1 MRDTTTNDMRMT
13 EKMIL
18 LSFGL
23 AVFFWIVESI
33 MAAFA
38 FHKGSLAS
46 QLLSSE
52 PHQLWMYALVL
63 CILIVLGGY
72 AQVIIRQRKR
82 IEQALRDSEAKY
94 SALVEQAKDGV
105 VIVQDGACK
114 FANKAMAEISGYSLE
129 KMMRTPFSEILAPE
143 SSDLMT
149 QIREPS
155 ATGKNAPIVYEA
167 KIICADGTPK
177 DVEIS
182 TSSIQYEGRPA
193 GMGIARDVTERKQAE
208 YMLRQQAQ
216 DLARSNSELEQF
228 AYVASHDLQEPL
240 RMVAS
245 YVKLLERRYKDKLD
259 ADANDFIGF
268 AVDGANRMHLLIN
281 ALLDYSRVGTHGKP
295 FEPTDCSIIVNE
307 ALANLRAAIAE
318 SDATVTCDELPPVM
332 ADPSQ
337 LVQLLQNLIANA
349 IKFRGV
355 EKPRV
360 HISAERAGNDCTFSV
375 RDNGIGID
383 PSYADRVFVIFQRLH
398 DREEYPGTGI
408 GLAICKKIV
417 ERHGGRIWVESEL
430 GQGATFRFTIPGSG
444 GEQP

>member
-1 MRDTTTNDMRMT
+1 MRDTTTNDMRMA

-18 LSFGL
+18 LGFGL
-23 AVFFWIVESI
+23 AVFFWIVESV

-38 FHKGSLAS
+38 FHQGSLVS
-46 QLLSSE
+46 QILSSE

-63 CILIVLGGY
+63 CILIVFGGY
-72 AQVIIRQRKR
+72 AQVIIRQRKQV
-82 IEQALRDSEAKY
+82 EQALRDSEAKY
-94 SALVEQAKDGV
+94 SALVEQANDGV

-114 FANKAMAEISGYSLE
+114 FANKAMAEISGYSPE
-129 KMMRTPFSEILAPE
+129 KMLETPFSEILAPE
-143 SSDLMT
+143 SSDLMA
-149 QIREPS
+149 QIRESS
-155 ATGKNAPIVYEA
+155 AAGKNAPIVYEA

-177 DVEIS
+177 EVEIS
-182 TSSIQYEGRPA
+182 ASAIQYEGRLA

-208 YMLRQQAQ
+208 HMLRQQAQ

-245 YVKLLERRYKDKLD
+245 YVKLLERRYRDKLD

-281 ALLDYSRVGTHGKP
+281 ALLAYSRVGTHGKP
-295 FEPTDCSIIVNE
+295 FEPIDCITVVNE
-307 ALANLRAAIAE
+307 ALANLRAAIGE
-318 SDATVTCDELPPVM
+318 SDAEVTCDELPTVM
-332 ADPSQ
+332 ADHSQ

-349 IKFRGV
+349 IKFRSV
-355 EKPRV
+355 ETPHV
-360 HISAERAGNDCTFSV
+360 HISAERAGNDCTFAV

-383 PSYADRVFVIFQRLH
+383 PKYADRVFVIFQRLH
-398 DREEYPGTGI
+398 DREEYAGAGI

-430 GQGATFRFTIPGSG
+430 GQGATFRFTIPASG